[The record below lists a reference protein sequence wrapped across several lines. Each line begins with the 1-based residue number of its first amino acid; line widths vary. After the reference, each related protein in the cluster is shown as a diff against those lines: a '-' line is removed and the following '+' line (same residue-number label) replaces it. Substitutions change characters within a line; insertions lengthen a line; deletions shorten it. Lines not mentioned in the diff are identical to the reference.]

1 MPDTNDRLT
10 DLEEQS
16 NDDAQ
21 RFGRIESDIADIKE
35 TNVGIR
41 TELGWHKWLLMA
53 IFAFVFGNAVT
64 GDTAPAI
71 AASAV
76 GFVVAAV
83 GDLIH
88 VLRHL
93 H

>member
-10 DLEEQS
+10 NLEEQ
-16 NDDAQ
+16 NNNDAQ

-41 TELGWHKWLLMA
+41 TELSWHKWLLMA
-53 IFAFVFGNAVT
+53 IFAFVFGNTVS
-64 GDTAPAI
+64 GDTVPAI
-71 AASAV
+71 AASV
-76 GFVVAAV
+76 LGFAIAAA

-88 VLRHL
+88 ILRNL